1 MATVSVDIDMD
12 EIDTDDLIEEIG
24 KRIQSKYDKPSKEQK
39 KELLEYLQADENS
52 VHEIVTLNDMLKVE
66 HFNNVVNKYS
76 LAEIQNLLPE

>member
-1 MATVSVDIDMD
+1 MATISIDIDMD

-39 KELLEYLQADENS
+39 KELLEYLQDDANS
-52 VHEIVTLNDMLKVE
+52 VHEIVTLNDRLKAE

-76 LAEIQNLLPE
+76 LSELQNLIPE